1 MALSMCSWVTTL
13 AMSLVGQYCS
23 ARRLRDAAVRVDRR
37 APGAAAAAG
46 GPVAGSAAP
55 DVPAGKRGEHD
66 DEGDR
71 ERVAKGHAL
80 VQAQRTCR
88 TRKPQVFAAR
98 RHPSDPAGASGS
110 IAPTLRTI
118 ARAGAHLPS
127 ALRAHFVQP
136 DRENIGGMARDRVG
150 DAELRE
156 ALDCLY
162 AAPLEGFVAARR
174 AVAAELKARGDVAG
188 AQTVA
193 AAAKPTRTAWALNQV
208 ARRHPERVRAMLEA
222 RDEAAAAQAG
232 AKADELRD
240 ATREYR
246 AHVADLVREVRGVLD
261 AAGAQASAAQLRHVS
276 ETIQAASAADSDM
289 RAQLAEGRL
298 VKDVELDDPFGGFA
312 AAPSLPHAKPA
323 KRADAGVERAS
334 ERKRVEDEQRA
345 AEREKARR
353 QLARER
359 AARLVA
365 ELEEKAREARAA
377 ARHAETAAARA
388 GDEARRARRAADEV
402 QVRLD
407 KAREEERK
415 LRGA

>member
-1 MALSMCSWVTTL
+1 
-13 AMSLVGQYCS
+13 
-23 ARRLRDAAVRVDRR
+23 
-37 APGAAAAAG
+37 
-46 GPVAGSAAP
+46 
-55 DVPAGKRGEHD
+55 
-66 DEGDR
+66 
-71 ERVAKGHAL
+71 
-80 VQAQRTCR
+80 
-88 TRKPQVFAAR
+88 
-98 RHPSDPAGASGS
+98 
-110 IAPTLRTI
+110 
-118 ARAGAHLPS
+118 
-127 ALRAHFVQP
+127 
-136 DRENIGGMARDRVG
+136 MARDRDR

-156 ALDCLY
+156 ALDRLY

-174 AVAAELKARGDVAG
+174 AVAAELKARGEVAG

-193 AAAKPTRTAWALNQV
+193 AAVKPTRTAWALNQV
-208 ARRHPERVRAMLEA
+208 ARRHPERVRAMLKA
-222 RDEAAAAQAG
+222 RDDAAAAQAG

-246 AHVADLVREVRGVLD
+246 ALVADLVREVRGVLEV
-261 AAGAQASAAQLRHVS
+261 AGAQASAAQLRHVS

-312 AAPSLPHAKPA
+312 AAPSLPHRKPA
-323 KRADAGVERAS
+323 NRADAGVERAR
-334 ERKRVEDEQRA
+334 ERKRVEEEQRA
-345 AEREKARR
+345 AAREKARR

-359 AARLVA
+359 AGQLVA

-377 ARHAETAAARA
+377 ARDAETAAARA
-388 GDEARRARRAADEV
+388 EDEARRARRAADDV